1 MAARPATDGEG
12 VDASVPWW
20 RRKRP
25 RRPPPPPEADAEE
38 VKAEAL
44 ALMAA
49 HPVLPRLVVF
59 DLDHTLWPFQWFV
72 LVAPS
77 TPISLSRTEY
87 QVLIPFL
94 GSRLSELHCWDIPLS
109 KKRLSCACD
118 VALFEQTG
126 NGRGIRATGIISATI
141 EMIVKFLG
149 DRLPK
154 DEPPYLYPQAR
165 GILKALKDRGIE
177 MAIASRASRKKGVAK
192 AFLEKLGIHFMFG
205 AQEIFYT
212 WSPKS
217 EHFQSIH
224 RKTGVPFKSMLFFDD
239 EIRNIIA
246 TRKLGVSCV
255 PVEKGITLEKLRTGL
270 SNYANGSASP
280 NAEPANGRR
289 AEITSYLDVATG

>member
-1 MAARPATDGEG
+1 MAARAATDGEG

-25 RRPPPPPEADAEE
+25 RLPPPPPEADAEE

-59 DLDHTLWPFQWFV
+59 DLDHTLWPF
-72 LVAPS
+72 
-77 TPISLSRTEY
+77 
-87 QVLIPFL
+87 
-94 GSRLSELHCWDIPLS
+94 H
-109 KKRLSCACD
+109 
-118 VALFEQTG
+118 
-126 NGRGIRATGIISATI
+126 
-141 EMIVKFLG
+141 

-212 WSPKS
+212 WSPKN

-224 RKTGVPFKSMLFFDD
+224 RKTG
-239 EIRNIIA
+239 

-255 PVEKGITLEKLRTGL
+255 LVDTGITLEKLRTGL
-270 SNYANGSASP
+270 SNYANRSASP
-280 NAEPANGRR
+280 NAEPAGGRS
-289 AEITSYLDVATG
+289 AEITWCRAI